1 MKRSLKRTLAGSMA
15 VLSGLL
21 IQAAGPLAVSAHAAP
36 PVVDLQTYGSSYGEF
51 SARWWQWLL
60 SIPRATSPILDTSG
74 IHCGRGQVDDVW
86 FLAGTFG
93 ATVTRS
99 CTVPAGK
106 PIFFPL
112 VNTSVFKP
120 YGYETIL
127 DLRAGAAA
135 TIDGV
140 TSRFCYI
147 NGVACDSYRVR
158 SPSFTYKAP
167 QRALLPPGWA
177 SVAGSSDP
185 VISDGYWTL
194 LMPLSPGQHTVRF
207 GGSTNTGFSTDTT
220 YILTVQ

>member
-1 MKRSLKRTLAGSMA
+1 MKRTMKRTLAGSVA

-21 IQAAGPLAVSAHAAP
+21 VQAAGPLAVSAHAAP

-60 SIPRATSPILDTSG
+60 SIPKATSPILDTSG
-74 IHCGRGQVDDVW
+74 TYGGQGQVDDVW

-93 ATVTRS
+93 GTVTRS

-112 VNTSVFKP
+112 LNTSVFKP
-120 YGYETIL
+120 YGYESIL
-127 DLRAGAAA
+127 DLRAGVAA

-140 TSRFCYI
+140 TSRFCDVD
-147 NGVACDSYRVR
+147 GVGCDSYRVR

-167 QRALLPPGWA
+167 PRALLPTGWA
-177 SVAGSSDP
+177 SVAGNSDP
-185 VISDGYWTL
+185 VISDGCWTL
-194 LMPLSPGQHTVRF
+194 LTPLSPGQHTIRF